1 MNGFVEQRTP
11 EWFAQR
17 CGKVTASRVAD
28 VCGKTKTGYSS
39 TRASYM
45 AELLAERLTGTPTQ
59 KFQSPAMMWGTEYED
74 EARSEYEMRSGNLVE
89 AIGFVPHP
97 SLQWAGASPDGLV
110 GKEGLI
116 EIKCPNTG
124 THIATLEENEIPA
137 KYVFQ
142 IFWQMECIGA
152 DRKWCDFISYDPRLP
167 ENLRLFVKRI
177 DRDDD
182 RITEI
187 RNEVIKFLDEIETKI
202 TKLNNLF
209 K

>member
-1 MNGFVEQRTP
+1 MSGFNDQRTP

-28 VCGKTKTGYSS
+28 ICGKTKSGYSS

-45 AELLAERLTGTPTQ
+45 AELLAERLSGTPTQ
-59 KFQSPAMMWGTEYED
+59 KFQSQAMMWGTEYED
-74 EARSEYEMRSGNLVE
+74 EARSEYEKRTGCLVE
-89 AIGFVPHP
+89 GIGFVPHP

-110 GKEGLI
+110 GKNGLI
-116 EIKCPNTG
+116 EIKCPNTS
-124 THIATLEENEIPA
+124 THLATLEDNEIPS

-142 IFWQMECIGA
+142 IFWQMECMGA
-152 DRKWCDFISYDPRLP
+152 DRQWCDFISYDPRLP

-177 DRDDD
+177 DRDDN

-187 RNEVIKFLDEIETKI
+187 RNEVILFLDEIEAKI
-202 TKLNNLF
+202 TKLNALF